1 MTYQIEFKT
10 RAKKELARV
19 PKEFAQKIIV
29 EIASLAQNPR
39 PNGCKKL
46 VGAEYTYRIRVGD
59 YRVIYTLFEQ
69 QLIIEV
75 IKIGHRKE
83 VYKI

>member
-83 VYKI
+83 VYK

>member
-1 MTYQIEFKT
+1 MTYQIEFKA

-19 PKEFAQKIIV
+19 PREFAKKIIV
-29 EIASLAQNPR
+29 EIAALALNPR
-39 PNGCKKL
+39 PNGSKKL
-46 VGAEYTYRIRVGD
+46 VGAEHTYRIRVGN
-59 YRVIYTLFEQ
+59 YRVLYSVLEQ

-83 VYKI
+83 VYK